1 MTRRIWVVLLI
12 GWLWL
17 PSAKAA
23 EPAQTLDQLYQQAQQ
38 NLHDTRDI
46 DKQREAAFLADKD
59 KQQALLRDARQSLQ
73 QERQRSE
80 RLKKTFESN
89 KTQLDQLQDKLKD
102 RSASLGELFGVV
114 RQVSSD
120 ATGILHGSLVSAQY
134 PGRDEFTGKLAD
146 SKALPSIQA
155 LEKLWLTLLQ
165 EMTESGKVVKFQ
177 AQVVKPGGEERTA
190 TVTRVGPFDATA
202 GGQYLKY
209 LPDSHKL
216 VEFGRQPGRGYN
228 SMAADLEQA
237 ATGYHHMGVD
247 PSHGAILTALV
258 QSPSLWE
265 RIGQGKVIG
274 YATLALGLAGLL
286 LALERIGYLSWVGR
300 AVRRQLGDKAPDGK
314 NPLGRVL
321 QVHQENSGQD
331 VETLQLK
338 LDEAILKELPRI
350 ERGINALA
358 VIAAIAPMLGLL
370 GTVTGMIQTF
380 ESITLFGSG
389 DPRYLSG
396 GISQA
401 LVTTEIGL
409 VVAVPIILL
418 HSLVSARG
426 NRIVQIL
433 DEQSAGLIARRA
445 EEREDERL
453 RLAG

>member
-1 MTRRIWVVLLI
+1 MIRRVWSVVVIGLLLI
-12 GWLWL
+12 
-17 PSAKAA
+17 PSARAD
-23 EPAQTLDQLYQQAQQ
+23 EPALSLDQLYQQAQQ
-38 NLHDTRDI
+38 DLHNTRDI
-46 DKQREAAFLADKD
+46 DKQREARFLAAKD
-59 KQQALLRDARQSLQ
+59 KQQALLREAQQSLQ
-73 QERQRSE
+73 QEKQRSE
-80 RLKKTFESN
+80 HLKNAFESN
-89 KTQLDQLQDKLKD
+89 KALLDQLQDKLKE

-120 ATGILHGSLVSAQY
+120 TTGILHESLISAQY
-134 PGRDEFTGKLAD
+134 PGRDQFTGKLAD
-146 SKALPSIQA
+146 SKALPSIQE

-177 AQVVKPGGEERTA
+177 AQVVMPGGEERTG
-190 TVTRVGPFDATA
+190 TVTRVGPFDAFS
-202 GGQYLKY
+202 GGRYLKY
-209 LPDSHKL
+209 LQDGHKL
-216 VEFGRQPGRGYN
+216 VEFGRQPGRAYA
-228 SMAADLEQA
+228 SMAATLEQA
-237 ATGYHHMGVD
+237 ASGYHNVGVD
-247 PSHGAILTALV
+247 PSRGAILTALV

-274 YATLALGLAGLL
+274 YVTLAMGLAGLL

-300 AVRRQLGDKAPDGK
+300 AVQRQLGEKMPDGR

-321 QVHQENSGQD
+321 QVQQENRSQD
-331 VETLQLK
+331 VETLQHK
-338 LDEAILKELPRI
+338 LDEAILKELPGI

-418 HSLVSARG
+418 HSVVSARG
-426 NRIVQIL
+426 NRIVQVL
-433 DEQSAGLIARRA
+433 DEQSAGLIAQRA

-453 RLAG
+453 RLVG